1 MRSGGLCHH
10 VVQRELQLG
19 EAVVVCVDRT
29 LKPVGLVFGQEDV
42 IAVGQRSH
50 KREAALDITGQ
61 RLVLFDDDGTTELRA
76 WALATDGGEGV
87 ATATGVQTRRGVP
100 T

>member
-1 MRSGGLCHH
+1 VAAEILAAI
-10 VVQRELQLG
+10 Q
-19 EAVVVCVDRT
+19 AVWSHGSALSLIDAVDLIRKISDNR
-29 LKPVGLVFGQEDV
+29 LEV
-42 IAVGQRSH
+42 
-50 KREAALDITGQ
+50 DITGQ

-87 ATATGVQTRRGVP
+87 ATATGVQTKRGVP